1 MGTSENDL
9 KDFYHDDP
17 APQIPKNKLRSKFI
31 TTGVLILGSVF
42 FFQSTLASNISLN
55 SGSGVEFGQGVS
67 QAVACSGNTNLTL
80 TPRSSFTNGS
90 PGGHYLQSVT
100 VSNIPTSCYGVDFR
114 INAYGDSGSSPLA
127 LFNSTSTE
135 VIVFDND
142 GTFEGGR
149 GSDSFTVS
157 TSGGGFTVTF
167 GNPVASS
174 ESVFKLT
181 IQSSVHSLYQVGDR
195 GPGNGIVFYI
205 SASYFTS
212 TGSTCNTRCRYL
224 EVTPAGWNNSGVITD
239 DPQIDWSSTFNSF
252 VINSGSSAST
262 EGPVANRAAE
272 RVSWQIGKGFQNTS
286 RMAYGGS
293 SAASAAAI
301 SYAGTDSS
309 AGQWFIPSMNE
320 LNELCKYARGQATGT
335 PSVACNSSGTLK
347 TTAFAGSDL
356 GGFAAT
362 YYWASNE
369 FSTANAYMIEFIEGS
384 NSNYKKTVA
393 NMSIR
398 PIRAF

>member
-1 MGTSENDL
+1 MSEE
-9 KDFYHDDP
+9 FYHDDP
-17 APQIPKNKLRSKFI
+17 IEEIPRSKLRSQLL
-31 TTGVLILGSVF
+31 TTGAVIIGSIF
-42 FFQSTLASNISLN
+42 FFQSTFAGNISLN
-55 SGSGVEFGQGVS
+55 SGSGIEFGQGIS
-67 QAVACSGNTNLTL
+67 QAVACSGNTDLTL

-90 PGGHYLQSVT
+90 PGVHYLNSVT
-100 VSNIPTSCYGVDFR
+100 VSNLPTSCYGVDFR

-135 VIVFDND
+135 VIVFNND

-167 GNPVASS
+167 GNPVATS

-195 GPGNGIVFYI
+195 GPGNGIVFYV

-239 DPQIDWSSTFNSF
+239 DPAIAWSSTFNSL
-252 VINSGSSAST
+252 VINSGNGAST

-272 RVSWQIGKGFQNTS
+272 TVSWQIGKGFQNTS
-286 RMAYGGS
+286 RMAFGGS

-347 TTAFAGSDL
+347 TTAFAGRDL
-356 GGFAAT
+356 GGFKEA

-369 FSTANAYMIEFIEGS
+369 FSSANARFILFIDGS
-384 NSNYKKTVA
+384 NGNWKKTLA